1 MGAQWDYIVVKFE
14 LEEIVNKDKPLDS
27 YHRNQPALTHW
38 LEESTSPS
46 EAVTA
51 TEAVDGVAWDSYPPP
66 SPHPQIARGN
76 SGGRGCGEGDPYF
89 CIVAYIHN
97 TYTSPCDASANG
109 RMYKYMLGKTVNKSG
124 AALRTVHT
132 VKNML
137 NPGRIVNSVQYTM
150 HVRL

>member
-1 MGAQWDYIVVKFE
+1 MG
-14 LEEIVNKDKPLDS
+14 LL
-27 YHRNQPALTHW
+27 
-38 LEESTSPS
+38 
-46 EAVTA
+46 
-51 TEAVDGVAWDSYPPP
+51 PPP

-89 CIVAYIHN
+89 CIVAYIHIQVLV
-97 TYTSPCDASANG
+97 THLQMDVRT
-109 RMYKYMLGKTVNKSG
+109 YMLGKTVNKSG
-124 AALRTVHT
+124 AALRTVLT